1 MEGDVPWCRTLRHSV
16 PADEFEGR
24 EYLLVCSTRLSAT
37 VRLDTQPCLRT
48 LLFPSNEEA
57 LVDGEAICFDG
68 KLETVYDLDVSA
80 VLRSEEG
87 AKD

>member
-1 MEGDVPWCRTLRHSV
+1 MKGDVPWCRTLRHSI
-16 PADEFEGR
+16 PADEFEGW
-24 EYLLVCSTRLSAT
+24 EYLLVCNTKLLVIDRVEAH
-37 VRLDTQPCLRT
+37 PCLLT

-68 KLETVYDLDVSA
+68 KLEAVYDLDVSA